1 MGGNTMIGDIIVV
14 VVCMGLIFLFREI
27 DKQNNSLAKVKKFSD
42 KAITDIGEYLKSQ
55 STNLKNSSIELDV
68 KQAQAVAAV
77 KRLEESAQE
86 FNKKNA
92 ELTQKIALVNELE
105 NRLNTYDSSL
115 KDLFDMTERV
125 EENLEKVRKH
135 STLVSKIAQKVES
148 YENQISKIEKTIP
161 AIVEDLRVQNDE
173 KIHIIGMDFQSWIN
187 ERSSDLQTLANHS
200 VEKNESLLAEINQ
213 IYNATLAN
221 TETNAKKEAQQLYE
235 KLRAEVTEN
244 SKELFET
251 LQNQLENKAISQKQY
266 FEQELSDKLDLISNN
281 QEELIEEKIR
291 ERQTSF
297 SESLEKL
304 TSDFTVN
311 LSNTNDL
318 LDTNLASVESNLE
331 NKILK
336 MKETMQ
342 NSILK
347 QESEI
352 AHQEQNLADLMQ
364 KSIDAEDKI
373 TNTYTV
379 FENNLQQ
386 LANKTKTKIEKQDEE
401 VVQLEN
407 NFEKL
412 QKLINEMDS
421 AVIEKQKSTEQSIE
435 GIQDFIDKKVQE
447 FNVQL
452 EQRNTILRE
461 NLAKNTA
468 DLKNEIKEL
477 QNRVVKENNQKSIEF
492 FASLEDQINSAKD
505 DVEYK
510 LQKINTVVNDVD
522 KLEENLRRLM
532 QVAEQ
537 NVYKDF
543 DKFQEITQEKQA
555 NFETETNDAY
565 NAIRTM
571 LDTIDTELTELK
583 TIASQNVSE
592 KLNLFEND
600 FYTNL
605 KKRENTIAD
614 ELLDWKQGFDEKLT
628 QLNLNLETEKHS
640 IESTFNDDMKTN
652 LLTLQQNFKDQI
664 AKIEDNFIKAEQ
676 EYDSH
681 AKNIDATMHNF
692 IDSQQ
697 KEIENARIIANKQF
711 ANDYET
717 YRTSSEEK
725 LKRFERE
732 IENNIVQIEQSVGS
746 VQEET
751 SAQLDGLRANIQ
763 TWRERLDVQF
773 QENKDLYGEKFESL
787 QKNADE
793 RLAQIGQI
801 FEADVLNFVNLSKEE
816 MAGITSDI
824 DLLKIETKKSIAHYD
839 SRSEE
844 MVEEFKKSYE
854 EMLLETQKR
863 INDETSESEKKLRDL
878 RNLVQEVTQNSEDM
892 QQGIVL
898 KIQTEANQLQMNVDN
913 IDSQL
918 QHFVAQTN
926 LIDKAEIMRSELET
940 QMSELRLQLNK
951 FENFRQVTDRIE
963 GQLAKIRN
971 LDDET
976 ISRMEK
982 LDADRAKLN
991 TLESDFNELILL
1003 SNSMDQKIAELKTNS
1018 DDLQLLQVNVKRYRE
1033 NLEAVSARYE
1043 RFEKKNEVLDQTIK
1057 DVDHLF
1063 EALRELEN
1071 RLEACKKETSL
1082 IPQEVASVRT
1092 DISEVLTNSQSV
1104 NEVVDR
1110 LNQLD
1115 TKLADVTIHVEN
1127 VQKARDM
1134 MIKIETRLAE
1144 ITKDAK
1150 DQINLYKTVK
1160 TGGKREPGAP
1170 PIAVRENVIKLAR
1183 QGWTS
1188 EQIADNL
1195 KLARGEVEL
1204 ILDFHNGDI
1213 H

>member
-1 MGGNTMIGDIIVV
+1 MIGDIIVV